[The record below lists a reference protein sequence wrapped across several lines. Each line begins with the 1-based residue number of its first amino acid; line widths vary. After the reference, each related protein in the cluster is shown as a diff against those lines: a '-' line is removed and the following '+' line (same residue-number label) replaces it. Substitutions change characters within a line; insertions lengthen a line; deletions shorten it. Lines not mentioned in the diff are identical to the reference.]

1 MQKFGKYFKS
11 PFLEMVIM
19 VGATVISY
27 VALGIIAIAAKTTAA
42 GEMSTRAIV
51 LWLLGFF
58 LLSVAIAA
66 ISVVAGIGGG
76 VIFTPLMM
84 AFTNVNDNVIRGT
97 GLIVAMFSGL
107 ISTGIFI
114 RKGLGNFR
122 LCMTLN
128 VSQAAGALLGAYL
141 ALGLPEVPAVKGGTR
156 IALGVILAL
165 VAVYFLFGK
174 SKLDWPEVKKVDWFT
189 KKLNMGYSYFEES
202 ENKVRSYILKG
213 APMGLFFIF
222 IVGLIGGFFGMGGGW
237 AITPVQ
243 NLAMAV
249 PLKVAAANSGIILGI
264 GSCVSVW
271 PYIAAGAVIPL
282 FVVPWLSGQVVG
294 GYVGSYALA
303 KIRVGVV
310 RLILI
315 GIMFYTSITLIDKG
329 LFQMKLTPAQIPPLV
344 TLLLFV
350 VISAIVTVAAVKASK
365 NETVEV
371 QHE

>member
-1 MQKFGKYFKS
+1 MQKFSKYFKS

-19 VGATVISY
+19 IGATIISY
-27 VALGIIAIAAKTTAA
+27 VALWIIAIASRVPSADEMATKT
-42 GEMSTRAIV
+42 IV

-84 AFTNVNDNVIRGT
+84 AFTNVNDNIIRGT

-141 ALGLPEVPAVKGGTR
+141 ALGLPNIPAVKGGTR

-165 VAVYFLFGK
+165 VAVYFLLGSK
-174 SKLDWPEVKKVDWFT
+174 KLDWPEVKKVDWLT
-189 KKLNMGYSYFEES
+189 KKLNMGFSYLEES

-213 APMGLFFIF
+213 APAGLFFIF
-222 IVGLIGGFFGMGGGW
+222 IVGLVGGFFGMGGGW

-282 FVVPWLSGQVVG
+282 FVVPWLAGQVAG
-294 GYVGSYALA
+294 GYVGSYVLA
-303 KIRVGVV
+303 KIKVGVV

-315 GIMFYTSITLIDKG
+315 GIMFYTSITLVDKG
-329 LFQMKLTPAQIPPLV
+329 LYQMGITPAQIPPLA
-344 TLLLFV
+344 TIMLFMAIAAIITGIV
-350 VISAIVTVAAVKASK
+350 VWGAKK
-365 NETVEV
+365 GKMEV
-371 QHE
+371 